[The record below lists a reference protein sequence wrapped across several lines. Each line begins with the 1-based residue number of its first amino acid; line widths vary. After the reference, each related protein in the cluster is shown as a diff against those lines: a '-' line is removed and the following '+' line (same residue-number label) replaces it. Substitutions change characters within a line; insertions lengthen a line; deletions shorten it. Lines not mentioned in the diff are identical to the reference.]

1 MFKKKL
7 LQFYAETTGRA
18 ECLLALCGRITDGN
32 MEGPPQT
39 QRPREWL
46 IPSGSVSSD
55 LTISLNLSWKRRGFN
70 IGKAVTVTHHLH

>member
-55 LTISLNLSWKRRGFN
+55 LHNQLEFILEAQG
-70 IGKAVTVTHHLH
+70 V